1 MSEYTLKN
9 QLQPSRLEYAKNQ
22 IISKG
27 YDVSVID
34 DNKIE
39 FEFNGNKITH
49 FAYTGWHTGKGIKDG
64 RGINNLLKQ
73 I

>member
-1 MSEYTLKN
+1 MSEYTLKSE
-9 QLQPSRLEYAKNQ
+9 LQPSRLEYAKNK
-22 IISKG
+22 IVSKG

-39 FEFNGNKITH
+39 FEFNGNKIIH